1 MTPFDYINAINANK
15 DIIGSSD
22 NPEEVEKEYTP
33 FMVNRG
39 LSYFIDTI
47 LYANEMNIASDISN
61 KLQFD
66 YLRNSIKPKKRFS
79 KWAKRLSP
87 ENINVIKEI
96 YKYSDRRAIEVLSL
110 LSDSQIAFLKEKLK
124 KGGVKNE

>member
-22 NPEEVEKEYTP
+22 NPEEVEKGYTP

-39 LSYFIDTI
+39 LSYFVDTI
-47 LYANEMNIASDISN
+47 LYANEMNSASDISN

-79 KWAKRLSP
+79 KWAKRLSH

-96 YKYSDRRAIEVLSL
+96 YKYSDRRAMEVLSL
-110 LSDSQIAFLKEKLK
+110 LSDSQIALLKEKLK

>member
-39 LSYFIDTI
+39 LSYFVDTI
-47 LYANEMNIASDISN
+47 LYANEMNSASDISN

-79 KWAKRLSP
+79 KWAKRLSS
-87 ENINVIKEI
+87 ENISVIKEI
-96 YKYSDRRAIEVLSL
+96 YKYSDRRAMEVLSL
-110 LSDSQIAFLKEKLK
+110 LSDSQIALLKEKLK

>member
-39 LSYFIDTI
+39 LSYFVDTI
-47 LYANEMNIASDISN
+47 LYANEMNSASDISN

-79 KWAKRLSP
+79 KWAKRLSS
-87 ENINVIKEI
+87 ENISVIKEI
-96 YKYSDRRAIEVLSL
+96 YKYSDRRAMEVLSL
-110 LSDSQIAFLKEKLK
+110 LSDSQIVLLKEKLK

>member
-39 LSYFIDTI
+39 LSYFVDTI
-47 LYANEMNIASDISN
+47 LYANEMNSASDISN

-79 KWAKRLSP
+79 KWAKRLSS
-87 ENINVIKEI
+87 ENISVIKEI

-110 LSDSQIAFLKEKLK
+110 LSDSQIALLKEKLK

>member
-39 LSYFIDTI
+39 LSYFVDTI
-47 LYANEMNIASDISN
+47 LYANEMNSASDISN
-61 KLQFD
+61 KLQFIWRGAAH
-66 YLRNSIKPKKRFS
+66 L
-79 KWAKRLSP
+79 
-87 ENINVIKEI
+87 
-96 YKYSDRRAIEVLSL
+96 
-110 LSDSQIAFLKEKLK
+110 
-124 KGGVKNE
+124 

>member
-39 LSYFIDTI
+39 LSYFVDTI
-47 LYANEMNIASDISN
+47 LYANEMNSASDISN

-79 KWAKRLSP
+79 KWAKRLSA

-96 YKYSDRRAIEVLSL
+96 YKYSDRRAMEVLSL
-110 LSDSQIAFLKEKLK
+110 LSDSQIALLKEKLK